1 MNIFEKLDDLLESI
15 KLNESK
21 IKKKKDIIYDDI
33 PISKEMETSEQAK
46 DFVREY
52 FKKIIEGDTKDKDGA
67 GSTPTDIPAT
77 PPPPPVSTPI
87 DDGGDE
93 SKNWETES
101 LVWDDDDETLKSLKM
116 EFDYDDDDDDVD
128 SKISDEE
135 RYDDFM
141 DKPSKKKGGGGG
153 RGEGGRGEDGDD
165 NDDTYEGDSTTG
177 DDGGERS
184 DDYTDD
190 ETGGGGESSSDKTD
204 GDSSDDT
211 GGDKSSSRKS
221 TDDTESSSGKDDDS
235 GERSDDYTD
244 DETEGSGESSSDKT
258 GGSSGDDTDGDGS
271 SSGEFTD
278 GRDDTE
284 TRGTDDTESSSD
296 KSSDDGMKIDGTETD
311 GTESSSGKDDD
322 GMKIDGT
329 DGTSMESMSDDELKS
344 AIKDCIDEL
353 KERHESEKSSLNEL
367 TDMLNDD
374 STTTENID
382 DKKKEIDEKDELS
395 KSRMDKLNSL
405 VGRLEDSISKEDM
418 EKEIEAS
425 KLSDE
430 EIDELKKATI
440 DTAST
445 DTLPKGEE
453 LDTIKKDAMNEL
465 DKKCNGDS
473 KLSDSILYHSLK
485 ATKIDDADWKIIME
499 KILKNKSKNSENGDA
514 KSKKIRLGDK
524 NHIWRGDVRYGYK
537 KVRGGNSEVQSIYC
551 FIDYSGSVSSQPG
564 LIMSFIGKVIEI
576 CEKLNYTDLK
586 LYTFGDILSTPMVI
600 NKKMLNEYGE
610 EKVLTKS
617 IEFFNLRENYVGGSI
632 ENFSVVA
639 YEINKI
645 KKEDKNAIIFIF
657 GDGMWTFYGN
667 TEPPTRLKEIC
678 PRWIND
684 IVPFIFFIKTE
695 KWYKELLGKEIS
707 LLKDI
712 VGISDIIVTQAAKM
726 E

>member
-1 MNIFEKLDDLLESI
+1 MNIFEKLDDLFESI

-21 IKKKKDIIYDDI
+21 IKKEKDKKIIYDDI

-52 FKKIIEGDTKDKDGA
+52 FKKIIEGNSDDKDGA
-67 GSTPTDIPAT
+67 GSPPTDMPAS
-77 PPPPPVSTPI
+77 PPPPPLSTNRDD
-87 DDGGDE
+87 DDGED

-116 EFDYDDDDDDVD
+116 EFDDDDDMGTETSDD
-128 SKISDEE
+128 DEK
-135 RYDDFM
+135 YDDFM
-141 DKPSKKKGGGGG
+141 DKSSKKKGGGKGSGKDG
-153 RGEGGRGEDGDD
+153 RGDTGDD
-165 NDDTYEGDSTTG
+165 DNDTYEGDSTTG
-177 DDGGERS
+177 DDGGERD

-190 ETGGGGESSSDKTD
+190 ETGD
-204 GDSSDDT
+204 G
-211 GGDKSSSRKS
+211 KK
-221 TDDTESSSGKDDDS
+221 
-235 GERSDDYTD
+235 
-244 DETEGSGESSSDKT
+244 SSSDKT
-258 GGSSGDDTDGDGS
+258 GDFGSDDTDGDGS
-271 SSGEFTD
+271 SSGEST
-278 GRDDTE
+278 G
-284 TRGTDDTESSSD
+284 DTESSSSKGSD
-296 KSSDDGMKIDGTETD
+296 DGMKTDGTETDGTETDGTKTGDTESSSSKGSDDGMKIDGTETS
-311 GTESSSGKDDD
+311 GTKSSGDDD
-322 GMKIDGT
+322 IKIDGT
-329 DGTSMESMSDDELKS
+329 DGASMGSMSDDELKS
-344 AIKDCIDEL
+344 TIKDCIDEL
-353 KERHESEKSSLNEL
+353 KERHASEKSSLNEL
-367 TDMLNDD
+367 TDMLNDN

-430 EIDELKKATI
+430 EKDELKKATI
-440 DTAST
+440 STAST

-453 LDTIKKDAMNEL
+453 LDTIKKDAMKEL

-576 CEKLNYTDLK
+576 CGKLNYTDLK

-600 NKKMLNEYGE
+600 NKKMLDKDGE

-617 IEFFNLRENYVGGSI
+617 IEFFNLRENYVGGMI
-632 ENFSVVA
+632 ENFSAVA

-684 IVPFIFFIKTE
+684 IIPFIFFIETE